1 MGRDLGRLPG
11 APVVIGALVDRME
24 WRWMQR
30 RRRPR
35 ADGARIVAGLRVREL
50 GRGSPTIVLA
60 PDPPNVIEHLA
71 EVAGALAGSHRV
83 VCVELPGFGLS
94 SPDGSLARLLVEL
107 DAAPYA
113 LALPCVAGLVSAT
126 LAARHAALVSH
137 VIGVQSPGL
146 AGVRAWAARIDR
158 RGAIRTPGVGQAL
171 VALTRR
177 RIARGWYDVAVAD
190 PARRPAFLDGA
201 LAAFDAGAT
210 YPLASA
216 LQALARFEPPPPIS
230 QPTLLV
236 WGARDRTHRKTPRDE
251 LAPGARVVELPGA
264 AHFPDLEDVPGFVH
278 AVTSF
283 VARSYP
289 G

>member
-1 MGRDLGRLPG
+1 M
-11 APVVIGALVDRME
+11 IGALVDRAA
-24 WRWMQR
+24 WRWMQHR
-30 RRRPR
+30 RHPR
-35 ADGARIVAGLRVREL
+35 EDGTRIVAGLRVREL

-71 EVAGALAGSHRV
+71 EVAGALARNHRV
-83 VCVELPGFGLS
+83 VCVELPGFGYS
-94 SPDGSLARLLVEL
+94 SPDGSLARMLVEL

-113 LALPCVAGLVSAT
+113 LALPCAAGLVSAT
-126 LAARHAALVSH
+126 LAAEHAALVSH

-158 RGAIRTPGVGQAL
+158 RGVIRTPGLGQAT

-190 PARRPAFLDGA
+190 PASRSAFVDGA

-216 LQALARFEPPPPIS
+216 LQALARFEPPPRIS

-236 WGARDRTHRKTPRDE
+236 WGARDPTHRKTPRDE
-251 LAPGARVVELPGA
+251 LAPGARVVELAGA
-264 AHFPDLEDVPGFVH
+264 AHFPDLEDVPGFVA

-283 VARSYP
+283 VA
-289 G
+289 

>member
-1 MGRDLGRLPG
+1 M
-11 APVVIGALVDRME
+11 
-24 WRWMQR
+24 
-30 RRRPR
+30 
-35 ADGARIVAGLRVREL
+35 
-50 GRGSPTIVLA
+50 
-60 PDPPNVIEHLA
+60 
-71 EVAGALAGSHRV
+71 
-83 VCVELPGFGLS
+83 
-94 SPDGSLARLLVEL
+94 LVEL

-113 LALPCVAGLVSAT
+113 LALPCAAGLVSAG
-126 LAARHAALVSH
+126 LAAERADLVSH

-158 RGAIRTPGVGQAL
+158 RGLLRTPGVGQTMG
-171 VALTRR
+171 ALTRR

-216 LQALARFEPPPPIS
+216 LQSFARFEPPPPVR

-236 WGARDRTHRKTPRDE
+236 WGARDPTHRKTQRDE

-264 AHFPDLEDVPGFVH
+264 AHFPDLEDVPGFVA
-278 AVTSF
+278 AVTAF
-283 VARSYP
+283 VA
-289 G
+289 

>member
-1 MGRDLGRLPG
+1 M
-11 APVVIGALVDRME
+11 IGALVDRAE
-24 WRWMQR
+24 WRWMQHR
-30 RRRPR
+30 RRRP
-35 ADGARIVAGLRVREL
+35 ADGTRVVAGVHVREL

-60 PDPPNVIEHLA
+60 ADPPNVIEHLA
-71 EVAGALAGSHRV
+71 ELAAALAERHRV
-83 VCVELPGFGLS
+83 VCVELPGFGFS
-94 SPDGSLARLLVEL
+94 SPDGSLGHMLVEL

-113 LALPCVAGLVSAT
+113 LALPCAAGLVSAT
-126 LAARHAALVSH
+126 LAAEYPSLVSH

-158 RGAIRTPGVGQAL
+158 RGLIRTRGLGQAM

-177 RIARGWYDVAVAD
+177 RVARGWYDVAVAE
-190 PARRPAFLDGA
+190 PARRPAYLDGA

-216 LQALARFEPPPPIS
+216 LQSFARLAPPPIV

-236 WGARDRTHRKTPRDE
+236 WGARDPTHRKTPRDG
-251 LAPGARVVELPGA
+251 LAPGARIVELADAG
-264 AHFPDLEDVPGFVH
+264 HFPDLEDVAGFVA

-283 VARSYP
+283 VR
-289 G
+289 